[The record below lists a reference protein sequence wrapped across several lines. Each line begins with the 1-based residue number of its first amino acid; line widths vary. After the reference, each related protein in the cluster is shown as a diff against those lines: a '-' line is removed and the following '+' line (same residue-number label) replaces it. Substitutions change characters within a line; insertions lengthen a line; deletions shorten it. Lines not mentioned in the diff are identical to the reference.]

1 MWLGGGTLCGGFT
14 LVEFRRDASD
24 GSSGPLVDAVVNNA
38 RGGITILEGCGTVY
52 VLEIHVQPQ
61 NHVSPLEWPP
71 TVTVSRGYA
80 RFCIPSSARVS
91 FAMQRR
97 YETRYDV
104 VEREI

>member
-1 MWLGGGTLCGGFT
+1 M
-14 LVEFRRDASD
+14 VELKRGAFV

-52 VLEIHVQPQ
+52 VLERHVQPQ
-61 NHVSPLEWPP
+61 NRVSPLEWPP
-71 TVTVSRGYA
+71 TVTGSREYA
-80 RFCIPSSARVS
+80 RFCVPSSARVS